1 MFLSN
6 SENMWNISFKGYCF
20 WRASGKMVVITQI
33 PDLISVPITPL
44 GNTKTK
50 ADVQGTVHLQSQVLL
65 RSPGKK
71 AREGYTLSSKGR
83 TGFELMAGRLD
94 LLPGWG
100 QGLGFTASWGALTV
114 EETGLH
120 VQGLQWWT
128 ELPPGPAARKG
139 LPHMAREPCKQEAD
153 SVPAGVMPSP

>member
-44 GNTKTK
+44 GNTRTK
-50 ADVQGTVHLQSQVLL
+50 ADVPGRVHLQFQVLL
-65 RSPGKK
+65 RFPGRKPGRTTLSQ
-71 AREGYTLSSKGR
+71 AREEP
-83 TGFELMAGRLD
+83 GFELMAGRLD

-114 EETGLH
+114 EEAGLH
-120 VQGLQWWT
+120 IQGLQWWT
-128 ELPPGPAARKG
+128 EPPPGPAARKRTATYSQRA
-139 LPHMAREPCKQEAD
+139 L
-153 SVPAGVMPSP
+153 